1 MAGGEERALQRRI
14 RSIESTRK
22 TTRAMELIAASRIV
36 RAQNRITQARPYV
49 ERLDQLAADIA
60 AAPGGA
66 ENPLLQPPDPAL
78 PRAVVVIASDRGL
91 CGGYNTFVL
100 RAAEHVMR
108 QSQNGDSPAGG
119 GRQIRLVAVGRRAVS
134 SLRYRGYRIDHSFIH
149 LTDQPT
155 ADDAR
160 RVAAT
165 VEDFNRGELGQVQV
179 VSTRFRSAGV
189 QRVEVRQLVPLAEG
203 DVEKGRRFDYELEPE
218 RSTLLD
224 RLAPRLVEARLY
236 LALLEAAA
244 SEHAAR
250 QRAMKAA
257 TDNADD
263 LITTLRRIMNRAR
276 QDAITTEIMDI
287 VGGAEALRAGQSRPG
302 WESRFESENHFGQE
316 ETQGNA
322 RSA

>member
-1 MAGGEERALQRRI
+1 MPGGEERALQRRI

-36 RAQNRITQARPYV
+36 RAQTRITQARPYL
-49 ERLDQLAADIA
+49 ERLDQLAADVA
-60 AAPGGA
+60 ASPGGA
-66 ENPLLQPPDPAL
+66 DHPLLQPADPAL
-78 PRAVVVIASDRGL
+78 PSAVVVIASDRGL
-91 CGGYNTFVL
+91 CGGYNSLVL
-100 RAAEHVMR
+100 RATEQLMR
-108 QSQNGDSPAGG
+108 SEDGPSPGG
-119 GRQIRLVAVGRRAVS
+119 QGRQVRLVAVGRRAVS
-134 SLRYRGYRIDHSFIH
+134 YLRYRGYTIDHSFIQ
-149 LTDQPT
+149 LTDRPT
-155 ADDAR
+155 AADAR

-165 VEDFNRGELGQVQV
+165 VVEEYARGEVGRVQV

-189 QRVEVRQLVPLAEG
+189 QRVEVRQLVPLSEG
-203 DVEKGRRFDYELEPE
+203 DAEKGRRFDYELEPE
-218 RSTLLD
+218 RSALLD

-250 QRAMKAA
+250 QRAMKSA

-287 VGGAEALRAGQSRPG
+287 VGGAEALRADRGRAAQS
-302 WESRFESENHFGQE
+302 SYESERHD
-316 ETQGNA
+316 A
-322 RSA
+322 A

>member
-1 MAGGEERALQRRI
+1 MPGGEERVLQRRI

-36 RAQNRITQARPYV
+36 RAQTRITQARPYL
-49 ERLDQLAADIA
+49 ERLDQLAADVA

-66 ENPLLQPPDPAL
+66 EHPLLQPADPDL
-78 PRAVVVIASDRGL
+78 PGAVVVIASDRGL
-91 CGGYNTFVL
+91 CGGYNSLVL
-100 RAAEHVMR
+100 RAAEQLVRR
-108 QSQNGDSPAGG
+108 QDGRSPGD
-119 GRQIRLVAVGRRAVS
+119 RKLRLVAVGRRAVS
-134 SLRYRGYRIDHSFIH
+134 YLRYRGYPIDHSFIQ
-149 LTDQPT
+149 LTDRPT
-155 ADDAR
+155 AADAR

-165 VEDFNRGELGQVQV
+165 VVEEFGRGEVGRVQV

-203 DVEKGRRFDYELEPE
+203 DAEKGRRFDYELEPE
-218 RSTLLD
+218 RAALLD

-287 VGGAEALRAGQSRPG
+287 VGGAEALRADRSRAASEG
-302 WESRFESENHFGQE
+302 RFEAGHHD
-316 ETQGNA
+316 A
-322 RSA
+322 A